1 MSRRKVREVIL
12 QTIFQLAFQQEGFEE
27 YALNYLDNQPLSK
40 EDREFSKNFIVG
52 FLKEVEIIDKKIAD
66 NLKGWTLERLS
77 KIDLAILR
85 LACYEII
92 FLEDIPKNVSIN
104 EGIELAKKYSDD
116 ESRKFINGLLD
127 SISQDINK
135 EN

>member
-1 MSRRKVREVIL
+1 M
-12 QTIFQLAFQQEGFEE
+12 
-27 YALNYLDNQPLSK
+27 
-40 EDREFSKNFIVG
+40 
-52 FLKEVEIIDKKIAD
+52 EIIDKKIAE